1 MIPQI
6 MITPPLKVIT
16 EDNTGISQS
25 SPNSITLEQSNLTA
39 NNKNRNEHA
48 KPKIYHS
55 SETNLNNPTIPEE
68 SSAEKEIILIEMT
81 DKSTNQLRL
90 ANEKSMKSPTKQK
103 CNTKR
108 KEKSGLQQQK
118 CTKTLKTQ
126 LTKQIMR

>member
-1 MIPQI
+1 MWC
-6 MITPPLKVIT
+6 KVIT

-48 KPKIYHS
+48 ITKINHS
-55 SETNLNNPTIPEE
+55 SETNLNNSTTPEE
-68 SSAEKEIILIEMT
+68 SSTEKEIILIEIT

-103 CNTKR
+103 
-108 KEKSGLQQQK
+108 
-118 CTKTLKTQ
+118 
-126 LTKQIMR
+126 